1 VITQLNSAANDF
13 LKSERGKTFE
23 TNYSLQIAGGTPQAA
38 REFLANDAA
47 RLEPVIRK
55 AKITA
60 D

>member
-1 VITQLNSAANDF
+1 MPPPTTSSRASAGA
-13 LKSERGKTFE
+13 TFE
-23 TNYSLQIAGGTPQAA
+23 TNYSLQIAGGTPDAA

-47 RLEPVIRK
+47 QLEPVIRK